1 MIYQEWYLVVYV
13 LSAAIVGGYYILS
26 NNCIKSTLADGFQEE
41 SFPLFVAVSIIC
53 FVVVLITTF
62 VPFVN
67 TVVAISLMTGFNKN
81 TMIRL

>member
-13 LSAAIVGGYYILS
+13 LSAAIVAGYYILS
-26 NNCIKSTLADGFQEE
+26 NNCIKSALADGFQEE
-41 SFPLFVAVSIIC
+41 SFPLFVVVSIIC

-67 TVVAISLMTGFNKN
+67 TVVVISLMTGFNKN

>member
-1 MIYQEWYLVVYV
+1 MIYQEWHLVVYV

-26 NNCIKSTLADGFQEE
+26 NNYIKSSLADGFQEE

>member
-1 MIYQEWYLVVYV
+1 MIYQKWYFIVYI
-13 LSAAIVGGYYILS
+13 LSAAIVAGYYILS
-26 NNCIKSTLADGFQEE
+26 SNCIKTTLADGFQEE